1 VTRRQRILGIIGTGL
16 IGTSV
21 GLAARRAGWYVAGY
35 DLRRTT
41 AEQARRRG
49 ALDAVVSRAFIY
61 SRCDVIVLA
70 VPLPATLAELTY
82 LRVHPPQR
90 ADMILDVAS
99 VKVPVQRVG
108 EGVAG
113 FVGSHPLAGGTH
125 GGPAAA
131 RADLFLGWPWAY
143 VPTACAAL
151 NRKASRFLASLGAR
165 PVPLDAAAHDRILA
179 LTSHLPQ
186 VVAWLFAARLRTRIS
201 RRRIT
206 DLCGPVACELLRLT
220 RSRAS
225 MWEPILDA
233 NRRHI
238 ARELRGLARSMQ
250 AAARKLEARGAR
262 AGR

>member
-1 VTRRQRILGIIGTGL
+1 
-16 IGTSV
+16 
-21 GLAARRAGWYVAGY
+21 LA
-35 DLRRTT
+35 
-41 AEQARRRG
+41 
-49 ALDAVVSRAFIY
+49 
-61 SRCDVIVLA
+61 
-70 VPLPATLAELTY
+70 Y

-90 ADMILDVAS
+90 ANVILDVAS

-108 EGVAG
+108 GGVAG

-131 RADLFLGWPWAY
+131 RADLFLGRPWAY
-143 VPTACAAL
+143 VPTACTARNRRAA
-151 NRKASRFLASLGAR
+151 RFLASLGAR
-165 PVPLDAAAHDRILA
+165 PVRVDAAAHDRILA

-225 MWEPILDA
+225 MWQPILDA

-250 AAARKLEARGAR
+250 AAARKLEARGGLCR
-262 AGR
+262 VGRIGVWHRTI